1 MFKDE
6 IVKEMANITKLQTK
20 DAEAA
25 LNAFIEV
32 VMKALKKGEE
42 VKLVGF
48 GTFKVAKAAAREG
61 RNPQTGAPIK
71 IPARKL
77 PKFSAGAKLKDA
89 VA

>member
-6 IVKEMANITKLQTK
+6 IVKGMANITKLQTK

-61 RNPQTGAPIK
+61 RNPKTGAVIK

-89 VA
+89 VG

>member
-25 LNAFIEV
+25 LNAFMEV
-32 VMKALKKGEE
+32 VTKALKKGEE

-48 GTFKVAKAAAREG
+48 GTFKVAKVKAREG
-61 RNPQTGAPIK
+61 RNPKTGEVLK
-71 IPARKL
+71 IPAKTL
-77 PKFSAGAKLKDA
+77 PKFSAGSKLKDA

>member
-6 IVKEMANITKLQTK
+6 IVKGMADITKLQTK

-32 VMKALKKGEE
+32 VTKALKKGEE
-42 VKLVGF
+42 VKLIGF
-48 GTFKVAKAAAREG
+48 GTFKVAKTKAREG
-61 RNPQTGAPIK
+61 RNPKTGEALK
-71 IPARKL
+71 IPAKKL